1 VRESLAAACAVGS
14 PDTRSAASMINNDR
28 ILANT
33 ANLLLVLR
41 EDSELLA

>member
-1 VRESLAAACAVGS
+1 MKVSLAAACAVGS
-14 PDTRSAASMINNDR
+14 PDTRWAASMINYDR